1 MQNKIKLN
9 KIYKSDCLD
18 FLDKLK
24 NNNISPDLIF
34 TDPPYNLSGSNLNL
48 KNNTT
53 GGAFYKVN
61 ENWDTMED
69 DQYYEFTKNWVKKCY
84 EIQKEGASIYI
95 CCSYHNIGEVVLSL
109 KQAGYAIKNLIT
121 WAKTNPM
128 PSITKRTYT
137 HSNETII
144 YAVKGKNWTFN
155 YEKLKEINPDKAKN
169 GNKRQMRDVWNLP
182 QCQGK
187 ERIKDPETKRA
198 LHPTQKL
205 EELVRRA
212 ILGSSNEN
220 DLVLDI
226 FMGVGTTAV
235 ASMRNNRNFIGCDL
249 SDKYI
254 KYATK
259 RLEDIKL

>member
-1 MQNKIKLN
+1 MPNKIKLN
-9 KIYKSDCLD
+9 KIYKSDCLK

-24 NNNISPDLIF
+24 EENISPDLIF

-48 KNNTT
+48 KNNKT

-61 ENWDTMED
+61 ENWDNMED
-69 DQYYEFTKNWVKKCY
+69 DVYLNFTSNWIQKAY
-84 EIQKEGASIYI
+84 DIQKEGASIYV
-95 CCSYHNIGEVVLSL
+95 CCSYHNIGEVILSL
-109 KQAGYAIKNLIT
+109 KHSGYAVKNLIT

-128 PSITKRTYT
+128 PSITKRTFT

-144 YAVKGKNWTFN
+144 YAVKGKKWTFN
-155 YEKLKEINPDKAKN
+155 YETLKEINPEKAKN
-169 GNKRQMRDVWNLP
+169 GENRQMRDVWSLP

-187 ERIKDPETKRA
+187 ERIKDPETNRA

-205 EELVRRA
+205 EELVKRA

-220 DLVLDI
+220 DLVLDM

-235 ASMRNNRNFIGCDL
+235 ASKRNNRNFIGCDL
-249 SDKYI
+249 SEKYI
-254 KYATK
+254 ECANK
-259 RLEDIKL
+259 RLEEI